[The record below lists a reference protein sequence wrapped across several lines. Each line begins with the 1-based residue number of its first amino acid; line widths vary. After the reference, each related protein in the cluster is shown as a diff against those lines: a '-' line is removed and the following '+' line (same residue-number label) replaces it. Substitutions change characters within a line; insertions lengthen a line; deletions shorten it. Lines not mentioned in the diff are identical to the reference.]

1 MPFPF
6 SKQVSNG
13 LFTRGKPPNARVVLL
28 LLFAID
34 IMALG
39 KDLMNS
45 NLWRCSLVALSLVM
59 ILTSVFGQT
68 KQQRRTLVVNGQS
81 GEAAVV
87 QVDGRL
93 YVDLGTL
100 VSIANGSV
108 AFQGNRIVVTVP
120 SSANEPV
127 VARQADQSADSDFSR
142 EFMRAGIEEIGLM
155 REWASPLAY
164 AIQNGYPVTEQWVAG
179 YREQA
184 ANGLHLASV
193 SATTNADHSALQLL
207 TNEFEAVKEWCNK
220 LVEAR
225 KSMNAAKYAM
235 SASALQNDPLSQ
247 KIVTCGRFLGPML
260 AGGQFQD
267 DTSCH

>member
-13 LFTRGKPPNARVVLL
+13 LFTRGKPSNARVVLL

-120 SSANEPV
+120 SSANEPL
-127 VARQADQSADSDFSR
+127 ARQSDHAADSGFSR
-142 EFMRAGIEEIGLM
+142 EFMRAGIEEIALM

-184 ANGLHLASV
+184 ANGLRLAAV
-193 SATTNADHSALQLL
+193 AVTTEADRSAIQLL
-207 TNEFEAVKEWCNK
+207 TNEFEAVKEWSNK

-225 KSMNAAKYAM
+225 KSMDTAKYAM

-260 AGGQFQD
+260 ASGQFQD
-267 DTSCH
+267 DPSCH